1 MYDSLRFEAP
11 FHEEVDNFIEAAK
24 KHVATLIDNKDTIIC
39 PCKDCENTVAFT
51 DSSII
56 KEHLIRRG
64 FVRNYTVWIHHGET
78 MAVDDDGDVL
88 EDDAETLQ
96 YLSQYSDQLAQQM
109 DHDLGN
115 DQGGDIRNEQGGD
128 FCNDGGARE
137 GDKDDGDNL
146 DEMLRAVGPEI
157 LLQKRGLQ
165 NLERVTKASKETV
178 YGVEKGCPTH
188 WTLLRF
194 MLELLILKAK
204 YGWSDCSFD
213 DLLCLLAWLLPQPNS
228 VPANTYYAKKVIS
241 PLTMGVEKIHA
252 CPNHCILFR
261 GDTFKDL
268 DKCPRCGASR
278 YKDNDLYSGGEAS
291 TGNKRNKKG
300 GKKAVQE
307 SQQPEN
313 TPLGNDAKKRRIPAL
328 VMWYL
333 SVTDRLRRIFLNP
346 KEAALMTW
354 WQDERKVAN
363 DMITHPADCSQWKD
377 FDKNNKEFNE
387 DQRKDRS
394 P

>member
-11 FHEEVDNFIEAAK
+11 FHEEVDNFIEAAE
-24 KHVATLIDNKDTIIC
+24 KHAATLIDNKDIIIC
-39 PCKDCENTVAFT
+39 SYKDCENTVAFT
-51 DSSII
+51 DLSII

-146 DEMLRAVGPEI
+146 DEMLWAVGPEI

-178 YGVEKGCPTH
+178 YGVEKGCLTH

-194 MLELLILKAK
+194 VLELLILKAK

-213 DLLCLLAWLLPQPNS
+213 DLLRLLAWLLPQPNL

-268 DKCPRCGASR
+268 DRCPR
-278 YKDNDLYSGGEAS
+278 
-291 TGNKRNKKG
+291 
-300 GKKAVQE
+300 
-307 SQQPEN
+307 
-313 TPLGNDAKKRRIPAL
+313 
-328 VMWYL
+328 
-333 SVTDRLRRIFLNP
+333 
-346 KEAALMTW
+346 
-354 WQDERKVAN
+354 
-363 DMITHPADCSQWKD
+363 
-377 FDKNNKEFNE
+377 
-387 DQRKDRS
+387 
-394 P
+394 